1 MKIAKVDPG
10 IGHFIVS
17 IVKSVIRIIAAGF
30 LIYGNFLFAGVLF
43 ILAEVLGIIEEIVQW
58 QQLLKK

>member
-10 IGHFIVS
+10 MGHFIVS

-43 ILAEVLGIIEEIVQW
+43 ILAEVLGIIEEIV
-58 QQLLKK
+58 